1 MAVRKK
7 ILVVEDEKALNLNL
21 SSALSSEFEV
31 ISTASGN
38 DGLAQAQ
45 EKKPDLILLDIML
58 PDKTGIEVL
67 RELKANDK
75 TSAIPVIVLTNMGD
89 VETVSK
95 ILAAGGKEYLIKSDW
110 NLDSIVDK
118 VKETVS

>member
-110 NLDSIVDK
+110 SLDSIVDK